1 MEKVSAEEWQAAIRL
16 AIRQE
21 DLYIEIDQDQ
31 PSPSLMPEDIEPAVE
46 QEIAATEHE
55 KEVLKCENCD
65 YETEIPAHFQNHK
78 GSIIFCEHCSKCF
91 CGKRA
96 QRMLKTHL
104 KEHDFKPKN
113 AHICEICKKP
123 FKNAT
128 LLKNHKIRSK
138 CGRQ

>member
-21 DLYIEIDQDQ
+21 DLYLEIDQDQ
-31 PSPSLMPEDIEPAVE
+31 PSPSLLPEDIEPAMEE
-46 QEIAATEHE
+46 QIATEHE

-65 YETEIPAHFQNHK
+65 YMTENPGGFKRHK
-78 GSIIFCEHCSKCF
+78 ESITYCEHCSQGF

-96 QRMLKTHL
+96 KRLLKSHQQ
-104 KEHDFKPKN
+104 EHDFKPKN
-113 AHICEICKKP
+113 AHICDICKKP